1 MSEIKL
7 ILVDAERVVHGTIHG
22 SIADR
27 CVAALSAEPE
37 TVAELEAALVRY
49 IKPPDACSCLAS
61 LRSEMFP
68 SSSSSDAIGTFA
80 GSRFPFDTEPWDAG
94 IMMID
99 LAARIVACE
108 SSYSQ
113 PGPEGEVFYH
123 DGEKS
128 TDVPILYRV
137 PEDWLFVSSVDAWQW
152 SRERR
157 VSERAANPAIDARP
171 VLFGRPLLQFIVN
184 ACLSL
189 PDNSPRV
196 ADAQASAGDDES
208 ERFLAEQI
216 SGIHA
221 RWLLTP
227 REDLRGKSPRDVML
241 AQQDHIDFDLHTRS
255 LQWSLL
261 NEGPPCL
268 NVNSLA
274 YRCAGFGTHEYVVY
288 YDLIR
293 QLIGGLL
300 DLLSTAAIQADVQD
314 ADQLIAS
321 LEQMKTDWLE
331 NPQADLGGRVPAII
345 MDNERKRLPQ
355 ALRPRDMIVD
365 DDCPVCQMFGDE
377 TSPLGMGVGF
387 WHLDGSHMDDEFAF
401 SHYKTR
407 REWENENRRREEF
420 NREFDR
426 KWEERQQ
433 RIARGEPIE
442 PDPFF
447 DPDPF
452 ELELE

>member
-22 SIADR
+22 SVAHA

-37 TVAELEAALVRY
+37 TVAELEAALARY
-49 IKPPDACSCLAS
+49 IKPRDAGSCFAS
-61 LRSEMFP
+61 LRSEILPASSP
-68 SSSSSDAIGTFA
+68 SDVVGTFA
-80 GSRFPFDTEPWDAG
+80 SSRFRFDTEPWDAG
-94 IMMID
+94 IMVID

-128 TDVPILYRV
+128 TDVPVLYRV

-157 VSERAANPAIDARP
+157 ISERAANPAIDARP

-227 REDLRGKSPRDVML
+227 REDLRGKSPRDVLL
-241 AQQDHIDFDLHTRS
+241 AQQDHVDFDLHTRS
-255 LQWSLL
+255 LQWSLQ

-268 NVNSLA
+268 NVNSFASATQVLG
-274 YRCAGFGTHEYVVY
+274 RMNMS
-288 YDLIR
+288 
-293 QLIGGLL
+293 
-300 DLLSTAAIQADVQD
+300 STTI
-314 ADQLIAS
+314 
-321 LEQMKTDWLE
+321 
-331 NPQADLGGRVPAII
+331 
-345 MDNERKRLPQ
+345 
-355 ALRPRDMIVD
+355 
-365 DDCPVCQMFGDE
+365 
-377 TSPLGMGVGF
+377 
-387 WHLDGSHMDDEFAF
+387 
-401 SHYKTR
+401 
-407 REWENENRRREEF
+407 
-420 NREFDR
+420 
-426 KWEERQQ
+426 
-433 RIARGEPIE
+433 
-442 PDPFF
+442 
-447 DPDPF
+447 
-452 ELELE
+452 

>member
-22 SIADR
+22 SVGDR

-37 TVAELEAALVRY
+37 NIAELEAALARY
-49 IKPPDACSCLAS
+49 IKPQDAGSCFAS
-61 LRSEMFP
+61 LRFEIFLT
-68 SSSSSDAIGTFA
+68 SSSSDAVGTFA
-80 GSRFPFDTEPWDAG
+80 GFRFPFDTKPWDAG
-94 IMMID
+94 IMVID
-99 LAARIVACE
+99 LAARIVACD

-128 TDVPILYRV
+128 TDIPILYRV

-152 SRERR
+152 SCERR
-157 VSERAANPAIDARP
+157 TSERAANPAIDARP
-171 VLFGRPLLQFIVN
+171 ILFGRPLLQFIVN

-189 PDNSPRV
+189 PNNSPRV
-196 ADAQASAGDDES
+196 ADAQVSAADDES
-208 ERFLAEQI
+208 TAAFVEQI

-227 REDLRGKSPRDVML
+227 REDLGGKSPREVLL
-241 AQQDHIDFDLHTRS
+241 AQQDQIDFDLHTRS
-255 LQWSLL
+255 LQWSLQ

-268 NVNSLA
+268 NVNSFA

-293 QLIGGLL
+293 HLIGGLL
-300 DLLSTAAIQADVQD
+300 NLLPSAAIQHVQD
-314 ADQLIAS
+314 VEQLIS
-321 LEQMKTDWLE
+321 TLEQMKIDWLE
-331 NPQADLGGRVPAII
+331 NPQADLGGRIPAII
-345 MDNERKRLPQ
+345 IDNERKRLPQ

-407 REWENENRRREEF
+407 QEWENENRRREEF
-420 NREFDR
+420 NREFNR

-447 DPDPF
+447 DPEPF

>member
-22 SIADR
+22 SVADR

-37 TVAELEAALVRY
+37 SIAELEAALTRY
-49 IKPPDACSCLAS
+49 IKLRDDASCFAS
-61 LRSEMFP
+61 LRSEIFP
-68 SSSSSDAIGTFA
+68 ASAPSDAVA
-80 GSRFPFDTEPWDAG
+80 SSRFSFDTEPWDAG
-94 IMMID
+94 IMSID

-113 PGPEGEVFYH
+113 PGPEGEVSYH
-123 DGEKS
+123 DGEES

-137 PEDWLFVSSVDAWQW
+137 PEDWLFVSSIDAWQW

-157 VSERAANPAIDARP
+157 ITERAANPASDARP
-171 VLFGRPLLQFIVN
+171 ILFGRPLLQFIVN

-227 REDLRGKSPRDVML
+227 REDLRGKSPRDVLL

-255 LQWSLL
+255 LQWSLQ

-268 NVNSLA
+268 NVNSFA
-274 YRCAGFGTHEYVVY
+274 YRCAGFGTHEFVIY

-293 QLIGGLL
+293 HLIGRLL
-300 DLLSTAAIQADVQD
+300 DLLPSATIRADVQD
-314 ADQLIAS
+314 VDQLIAT
-321 LEQMKTDWLE
+321 LEHMKVDWLE
-331 NPQADLGGRVPAII
+331 NPQADLGGRIPAII
-345 MDNERKRLPQ
+345 IDNERKRLPQ
-355 ALRPRDMIVD
+355 ALRPCDMIVD

-407 REWENENRRREEF
+407 QEWENEKRRREEF

-426 KWEERQQ
+426 RWEERQQ

-442 PDPFF
+442 RDAFF
-447 DPDPF
+447 DPEPF